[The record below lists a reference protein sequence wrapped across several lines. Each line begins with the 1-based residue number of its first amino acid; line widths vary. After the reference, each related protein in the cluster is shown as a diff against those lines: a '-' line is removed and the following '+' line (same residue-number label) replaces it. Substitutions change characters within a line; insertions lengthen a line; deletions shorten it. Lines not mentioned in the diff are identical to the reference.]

1 MRRMAKADQ
10 PAEMSFEEAVTKL
23 EAIVE
28 AMESGELPLESLM
41 ANFEEG
47 SRLAKHCEAKLA
59 QAETRVQQLEKNAAG
74 ELTLKPVEI
83 KNGNK

>member
-1 MRRMAKADQ
+1 MAKAEQ
-10 PAEMSFEEAVTKL
+10 SAEMSFEEAVTKL

-47 SRLAKHCEAKLA
+47 SRLAKQCESKLA
-59 QAETRVQQLEKNAAG
+59 QAETRVQQLEKSAAG
-74 ELTLKPVEI
+74 ELTLKAVEI